1 MMGLKCLEENSP
13 AGSRCHLD
21 ELRQTVRRTLDD
33 LHRLSLELRPPLL
46 DDMGLKA
53 AVGRYVEQW
62 RELHLLDVE
71 LHIRWDCPERLS
83 HEVEVAV
90 YRIVQEALTNVV
102 KHAAASHV
110 SVVLSCEGDKLSVVV
125 EDDGCGFD
133 TNAKLQEAGDR
144 LGLFGMEERA
154 QLVGGSLT
162 VEASPGQGTA
172 VYLRVPVHC
181 QEGELA

>member
-1 MMGLKCLEENSP
+1 M
-13 AGSRCHLD
+13 
-21 ELRQTVRRTLDD
+21 
-33 LHRLSLELRPPLL
+33 
-46 DDMGLKA
+46 
-53 AVGRYVEQW
+53 
-62 RELHLLDVE
+62 
-71 LHIRWDCPERLS
+71 
-83 HEVEVAV
+83 

-102 KHAAASHV
+102 KHANASHV

-133 TNAKLQEAGDR
+133 TNTKLQEAGDR

-172 VYLRVPVHC
+172 VYLRVPVRC
-181 QEGELA
+181 QEELA

>member
-1 MMGLKCLEENSP
+1 MGL
-13 AGSRCHLD
+13 
-21 ELRQTVRRTLDD
+21 Q
-33 LHRLSLELRPPLL
+33 
-46 DDMGLKA
+46 A
-53 AVGRYVEQW
+53 AIGRYVEQW
-62 RELHLLDVE
+62 RELHRIDAA
-71 LHIRWDCPERLS
+71 LHIRWECPERLS

-102 KHAAASHV
+102 KHAEASHV

-133 TNAKLQEAGDR
+133 TDAKLQEAGDR
-144 LGLFGMEERA
+144 LGLFGMQERA